1 VTSGLVD
8 PTRAEH
14 GCLAYDLFESAS
26 MPGTFITVELWRDQS
41 DVDAHMQTAHIAA
54 ALAASEAHLAAP
66 PGILGAGD
74 QLTGRL
80 SALQEK
86 PALPGPDHGTRAQH
100 P

>member
-1 VTSGLVD
+1 MSDLHVVAVIAARSGSEDELRSVLSGLVD

-66 PGILGAGD
+66 PGI
-74 QLTGRL
+74 
-80 SALQEK
+80 
-86 PALPGPDHGTRAQH
+86 H
-100 P
+100 PLVPVTS